1 MRGFKWFIINYLAL
15 TSLLTVISVV
25 SFRLFLPAQYPP
37 LLFLVPV
44 FFVLMLGVMVYINKR
59 IEKKGKPAYF
69 FIMIYRPVRLLLLML
84 FVLAY
89 IFLVRT
95 YIIPFLSVFA
105 IFYVALL
112 VYETIYLMK
121 SAKTGVSE

>member
-25 SFRLFLPAQYPP
+25 TFRLLLPAKYPP

-44 FFVLMLGVMVYINKR
+44 FFVLMLGLMVYINRR
-59 IEKKGKPAYF
+59 IEKKGKPVHL

-95 YIIPFLSVFA
+95 YIIPFISVFV
-105 IFYVALL
+105 IFYMALL
-112 VYETIYLMK
+112 VYETVYLMK
-121 SAKTGVSE
+121 STKTGVSE